1 MLPLQP
7 SRADEAE
14 QIAAE
19 FFAANPDLD
28 PATYRT
34 DPEDCCPYWQL
45 PDCYDM

>member
-7 SRADEAE
+7 SRADELE

-28 PATYRT
+28 PDTYNT
-34 DPEDCCPYWQL
+34 DPEDYCPYWQL
-45 PDCYDM
+45 PDDF